1 MRKQSG
7 HLSLQMTSHVQ
18 LIHSLYCLSSSH
30 SNDAYD
36 KWVSPEVTTDFTI
49 TLQRAWAVL
58 IPGNSSY
65 TSRLRFIYVHVEP
78 CLYECV
84 LWVIDSCDLPYLG
97 AVGCTLGFWMRRRH
111 CWVLSQHFIHR
122 WSMKRLPPKEGNS
135 GGEAG
140 KPVLRSVLFF
150 AVWKL

>member
-1 MRKQSG
+1 MPFYTEDKGVEINFYVKEYNVDTVWSWRAIDTVSG
-7 HLSLQMTSHVQ
+7 PYIIGANIDEEAKWTSFTTND
-18 LIHSLYCLSSSH
+18 IPCTINTLYCLSSSH

-65 TSRLRFIYVHVEP
+65 ASRLRFIYVHVEP

-84 LWVIDSCDLPYLG
+84 L
-97 AVGCTLGFWMRRRH
+97 
-111 CWVLSQHFIHR
+111 
-122 WSMKRLPPKEGNS
+122 
-135 GGEAG
+135 
-140 KPVLRSVLFF
+140 
-150 AVWKL
+150 